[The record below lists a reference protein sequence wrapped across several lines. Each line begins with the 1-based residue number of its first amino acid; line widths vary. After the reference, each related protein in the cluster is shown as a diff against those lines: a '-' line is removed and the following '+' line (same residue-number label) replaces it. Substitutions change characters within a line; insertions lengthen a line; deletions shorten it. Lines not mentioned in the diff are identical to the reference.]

1 MLARLDAFNQP
12 RPRLGS
18 LRCNPL
24 KLERP
29 AAQRGFSFALGGP
42 VHKIQTGTAAI
53 ATGAFSSCLRVAP
66 SGRRRSTFR
75 SAGGGV
81 GFQKGG
87 LRRDCRLVISE
98 PFKDGRP
105 PHKEN
110 PAGLLGCVRA
120 GLHLRWA
127 APLQDRR
134 GGSRAPSRSL
144 PRGHNATVVPGYGI
158 VNFWKVL
165 RTRHSG
171 IRTPRSLPL

>member
-1 MLARLDAFNQP
+1 MLTRLDAFNQP

-81 GFQKGG
+81 GFQKGALRSGCRQVIVEAVQGRRSPHLTVSTIAVIMVDLDG
-87 LRRDCRLVISE
+87 LSYAQHSGQIVRWDVSLRCRDCASGSTGRLHS
-98 PFKDGRP
+98 RP
-105 PHKEN
+105 AKM
-110 PAGLLGCVRA
+110 RT
-120 GLHLRWA
+120 LR
-127 APLQDRR
+127 
-134 GGSRAPSRSL
+134 
-144 PRGHNATVVPGYGI
+144 VVAYMA
-158 VNFWKVL
+158 L
-165 RTRHSG
+165 
-171 IRTPRSLPL
+171 